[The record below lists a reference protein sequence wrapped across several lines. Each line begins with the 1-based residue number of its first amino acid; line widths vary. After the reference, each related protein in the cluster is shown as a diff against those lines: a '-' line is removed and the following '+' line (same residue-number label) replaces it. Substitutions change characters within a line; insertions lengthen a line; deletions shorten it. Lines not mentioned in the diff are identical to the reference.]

1 MLQTNMDLYGLKI
14 KLFNYGISS
23 KTETASFNFYP
34 QAAGRSGMIS
44 SVEQDKE
51 ANRAMILDWLRNV
64 APDKVSS
71 YEDELDTLLEQQFH
85 SETYVCQLRTLSEVI
100 NKHGVERIALLKIDV
115 EKSEFDVL
123 AGICEEH
130 WPKIAQM
137 VIEIET
143 RERLDQIT
151 ALLESH
157 GYDLFVDED
166 VAAVEGTEGMHS
178 GIYMLYAIQR
188 RDAGLLAGKDCAPS
202 TASSPELSMSGLR
215 RFLGER
221 LPAYMVPSSFMT
233 LSALPLTPNGK
244 VDRRALP
251 PPNDLLPESGA
262 AYVPPQT
269 EAERVIAEIWQAVL
283 RVDKVGVNDNF
294 FEVGGNSLR
303 LVQVHSKLCE
313 AFHQVV
319 PVAELFRYPTISS
332 LAQYLSLEPNA
343 QPSLQHVQERAKKQ
357 TAAMQQR
364 VMRNRP
370 TQVMEEGG

>member
-1 MLQTNMDLYGLKI
+1 
-14 KLFNYGISS
+14 
-23 KTETASFNFYP
+23 
-34 QAAGRSGMIS
+34 
-44 SVEQDKE
+44 
-51 ANRAMILDWLRNV
+51 
-64 APDKVSS
+64 
-71 YEDELDTLLEQQFH
+71 
-85 SETYVCQLRTLSEVI
+85 
-100 NKHGVERIALLKIDV
+100 
-115 EKSEFDVL
+115 
-123 AGICEEH
+123 
-130 WPKIAQM
+130 
-137 VIEIET
+137 
-143 RERLDQIT
+143 
-151 ALLESH
+151 
-157 GYDLFVDED
+157 VDED